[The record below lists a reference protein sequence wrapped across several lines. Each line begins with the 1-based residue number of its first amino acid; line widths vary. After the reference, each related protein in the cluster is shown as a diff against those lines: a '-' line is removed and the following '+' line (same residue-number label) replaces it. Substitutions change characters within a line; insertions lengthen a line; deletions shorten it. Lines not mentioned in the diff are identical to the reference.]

1 MQLKLNKPLVIFDLE
16 TTGINVGVDRIVE
29 ISLMKVFPDG
39 KIQDKTYRINPEM
52 PIPAAA
58 TQVHGITDADV
69 ANEPVFSKVAN
80 EIAHFID
87 NSDLG
92 GYNSNKFDVPLLFD
106 EFLRVGVNI
115 DMKGRKLVDVQT
127 IFHKM
132 EQRTLSAAY
141 KFYCQKTLENAHS
154 AKADVKATF
163 EILNAQIERYPELQS
178 DIEFLSDFSAANQNV
193 DLAGR
198 IVFND
203 NKEEVFNF
211 GKHKGKSVNQVF
223 RDEPSYYD
231 WMMKGDFPLQTKQV
245 ITSLRLR
252 DFNKV

>member
-1 MQLKLNKPLVIFDLE
+1 
-16 TTGINVGVDRIVE
+16 
-29 ISLMKVFPDG
+29 
-39 KIQDKTYRINPEM
+39 
-52 PIPAAA
+52 PIPLAA
-58 TQVHGITDADV
+58 TQVHGISDDDV
-69 ANEPVFSKVAN
+69 KDEPSFSKLAH
-80 EIAHFID
+80 EIAQFID
-87 NSDLG
+87 HSDLG
-92 GYNSNKFDVPLLFD
+92 GYNSNKFDVPVLFD

-132 EQRTLSAAY
+132 EQRTLTAAY
-141 KFYCQKTLENAHS
+141 KFYCQKNLENAHS
-154 AKADVKATF
+154 SLADVKATF
-163 EILNAQIERYPELQS
+163 EVLNAQIERYPELKS
-178 DIEFLSDFSAANQNV
+178 DIEFLSEFSAATQNV

-198 IVFND
+198 IVFNES
-203 NKEEVFNF
+203 KEEVFNF
-211 GKHKGKSVNQVF
+211 GKHKGKPVNQVF